1 MELRTEL
8 EPQLDLAEKCYPEV
22 LNLILEY
29 TKFIDETGDEN
40 GEEYKNLAHKLHLLT
55 NKEMARFN
63 LWEYWEEEGAEV
75 LAFRV
80 SLPDPL
86 KTDQFSKVESLEVI
100 RRLKTFEAPIGTVES
115 FKESFKYYL
124 ADYYHQL
131 LALNFKTYTYQLF
144 NRQKDKKGNY
154 FEYSVEDICEKMSPK
169 H

>member
-8 EPQLDLAEKCYPEV
+8 EPQLEIAEKRYPEV

-29 TKFIDETGDEN
+29 TEFADEN
-40 GEEYKNLAHKLHLLT
+40 GDEDETEIKILAHKLHLLT
-55 NKEMARFN
+55 HKELSKFN
-63 LWEYWEEEGAEV
+63 LLEYWEEEGAEV
-75 LAFRV
+75 LAFRI

-86 KTDQFSKVESLEVI
+86 KSEEFSKEELLEVI
-100 RRLKTFEAPIGTVES
+100 RRLKTFEGVTGEG
-115 FKESFKYYL
+115 FKERFKYYL

-131 LALNFKTYTYQLF
+131 LALNFKRYSYQLF

-154 FEYSVEDICEKMSPK
+154 FEYSIEEIGEKINPE

>member
-8 EPQLDLAEKCYPEV
+8 EPQLEIAEKRYPGI

-29 TKFIDETGDEN
+29 TEFMDEN
-40 GEEYKNLAHKLHLLT
+40 GDEDGEGSKILAQKLHLLT
-55 NKEMARFN
+55 NKELSKFN

-75 LAFRV
+75 LAFRI

-86 KTDQFSKVESLEVI
+86 KSDQFSKEELLEVI
-100 RRLKTFEAPIGTVES
+100 RRLKTFEATTGEG
-115 FKESFKYYL
+115 FKERFKYYL

-131 LALNFKTYTYQLF
+131 LALNFKKYTYTLF

-154 FEYSVEDICEKMSPK
+154 FEYSVEEIGEKISPE

>member
-1 MELRTEL
+1 MELRIEL
-8 EPQLDLAEKCYPEV
+8 APQLEIAEQRYPEI

-29 TKFIDETGDEN
+29 TKFIDENGDED
-40 GEEYKNLAHKLHLLT
+40 GKEYENLIHKLHLLT
-55 NKEMARFN
+55 NKELSKFN

-75 LAFRV
+75 LAFRI

-86 KTDQFSKVESLEVI
+86 KSDQFSKEELTEVI
-100 RRLKTFEAPIGTVES
+100 RRLKTFEAGTAEG
-115 FKESFKYYL
+115 FKEHFKYYL

-131 LALNFKTYTYQLF
+131 LALNFKKYTYQLF

-154 FEYSVEDICEKMSPK
+154 FEYSVEEISEKISPG